1 MWLKSVT
8 LKNVKCFSDTT
19 LDFSRDLSKRSPPE
33 PYRWITLLGENGV
46 GKSTLL
52 QSIALLLA
60 GPEAAKE
67 LLPRPVGWLRD
78 QSEPAKL
85 TAEIRQNAEDEGN
98 YGAPDKPWHRE
109 TFSYSYYVT
118 GDREI
123 RVPLVGRREQKEET
137 YTEPA
142 VIEESGKILSWLRVN
157 AFASGNKGW
166 FAAGYGPFRRLTRSS
181 QILIPRMEALTRAS
195 NFSTQFNEDSP
206 LSSFERWMVY
216 LDFRQAKDTSD
227 ELSRR
232 MRRIGEKA
240 VTALLP
246 RDVEISEVTKDGLVN
261 FKIDGRMVPSIGLSD
276 GFRSVIALAGDLI
289 WRLLQSF
296 SDMEDPTQA
305 TGVVLIDELD
315 IHLHPIWQRDI
326 ATWLTATFPNLQFIV
341 ATHSPMIAIGAGE
354 DALTIRFEM
363 DESTGEVKT
372 VPVEDIFLYDVDQA
386 LRSPAFKL
394 VSTYSP
400 HVQKKIDR
408 YHQLRLR
415 FETQSDLSDSDKQ
428 LLDGLTELMRRINLG
443 AEAPEKGTLQDR
455 VNRFLEEYLPQ

>member
-8 LKNVKCFSDTT
+8 LENIKCFADTT
-19 LDFSRDLSKRSPPE
+19 LDFSRNPGKRTPPE
-33 PYRWITLLGENGV
+33 PCRWITLLGENGV

-67 LLPRPVGWLRD
+67 LLPRPAGWLRN
-78 QSEPAKL
+78 QSNPGKL
-85 TAEIRQNAEDEGN
+85 TAEIRQDDADEGN
-98 YGAPDKPWHRE
+98 YGTPNQPWHRE
-109 TFSYSYYVT
+109 RFSYSYYVT
-118 GDREI
+118 GDKEVK
-123 RVPLVGRREQKEET
+123 VPLVGRRDQKEET

-142 VIEESGKILSWLRVN
+142 VIEESGKVLSWLRVN

-166 FAAGYGPFRRLTRSS
+166 FAAGYGPFRRLTRTS
-181 QILIPRMEALTRAS
+181 QILIPRMEALTRTS
-195 NFSTQFNEDSP
+195 NFVTQFNEDSP

-227 ELSRR
+227 QQSRR
-232 MRRIGEKA
+232 MREIGEKA

-246 RDVEISEVTKDGLVN
+246 RDVRIAEVTKDGLIN
-261 FKIDGRMVPSIGLSD
+261 FRIDGRAVPSIGLSD

-289 WRLLQSF
+289 WRLMQSF
-296 SDMEDPTQA
+296 PDMEDPTKA
-305 TGVVLIDELD
+305 TGVVLVDELD

-326 ATWLTATFPNLQFIV
+326 AAWLTEAFPRLQFIV

-363 DESTGEVKT
+363 DESTGEVSA
-372 VPVEDIFLYDVDQA
+372 VPVEDMFLYDVDQA

-400 HVQKKIDR
+400 QVQQKIDT

-415 FETQSDLSDSDKQ
+415 LETHEGLSDTDKEI
-428 LLDGLTELMRRINLG
+428 LNGVTELMRKINLG
-443 AEAPEKGTLQDR
+443 TERPEAGSLQDR
-455 VNRFLEEYLPQ
+455 INRFLEEQLPQ